1 MNEIILKVRGLAK
14 RFGPIQALSQVDFEL
29 RQGKL
34 AVFLG
39 ENGAG
44 KTTTLKIILGFLFPD
59 AGSVEKIQPDLR
71 LGYVPE
77 QPAFFPWLK
86 GREILELTG
95 TLFGLN
101 RADLDKKIK
110 EFSARLSFDP
120 AQLERPARSYSHG
133 NQKKMA
139 YLQSLLL
146 DPDLLIVDEP
156 FTALDP
162 VAIRQVR
169 DLFLEYKKAGRTLFI
184 SSHLISEA
192 EKLAD
197 EIIIIRKGKTLVKVN
212 WLEFLQDRIYLNVR
226 RGSLAEKII
235 LKRWPETKVRENIL
249 ENFILKTDWEQLL
262 ACLQKEARGTI
273 FNEVEIR
280 PPDLESFFL
289 FWIKD

>member
-1 MNEIILKVRGLAK
+1 MSETILKVRGLAK

-71 LGYVPE
+71 LGYVSE

-139 YLQSLLL
+139 YLQSMLL

-162 VAIRQVR
+162 IAIKQVR
-169 DLFLEYKKAGRTLFI
+169 DLFLEYKKAGRTIFI

-197 EIIIIRKGKTLVKVN
+197 EVIIIKRGKTLVKVN
-212 WLEFLQDRIYLNVR
+212 WQEFLQDRIYFIVR
-226 RGSLAEKII
+226 RGGSAEKII
-235 LKRWPETKVRENIL
+235 LRRWSDTKVKEDIL
-249 ENFILKTDWEQLL
+249 ENFILKKDWEQLL
-262 ACLQKEARGTI
+262 ASLEKNAKEAI
-273 FNEVEIR
+273 FNEAEIK

-289 FWIKD
+289 FWTKD

>member
-14 RFGPIQALSQVDFEL
+14 RFGAIQALSQVDFEL
-29 RQGKL
+29 RAGKL
-34 AVFLG
+34 TVFLG

-59 AGSVEKIQPDLR
+59 AGSVEKIRPDLR

-77 QPAFFPWLK
+77 QPVFFSWLK
-86 GREILELTG
+86 GLEILELTG
-95 TLFGLN
+95 TVFGLN
-101 RADLDKKIK
+101 RTDLNKKIK
-110 EFSARLSFDP
+110 EFSARVSFDP
-120 AQLERPARSYSHG
+120 AQLVRPARSYSHG

-139 YLQSLLL
+139 YLQNLIL

-162 VAIRQVR
+162 IAIKQVR
-169 DLFLEYKKAGRTLFI
+169 DLFLEYKKAGRTIFI

-197 EIIIIRKGKTLVKVN
+197 EVIIIKKGRTLVRVN
-212 WLEFLQDRIYLNVR
+212 WPEFLQEQIYFKVR
-226 RGSLAEKII
+226 RGSSAEKII
-235 LKRWPETKVRENIL
+235 LRRWADTKAVEDFL
-249 ENFILKTDWEQLL
+249 ENFILKKDWEQLL
-262 ACLQKEARGTI
+262 ASLEKNAKEAI
-273 FNEVEIR
+273 FNEVEIK

-289 FWIKD
+289 FWTKD